1 MKIDRRDFI
10 RSSGALALA
19 SGAGATATLSPFAS
33 PAFAADTSGY
43 KALVCVFLK
52 GGIDCHD
59 IILPYDEASYQA
71 NANARAT
78 VMSAYRSLGG
88 DASRERADLLP
99 LSPNNQSSLGSRQ
112 YAMPPSMNALRDL
125 FQSGDAAIVGNV
137 GPLVQPTTRST
148 FDNRSAALPRQL
160 FSHNDQEATWMSLRT
175 EGQSTGWGGR
185 FADAVRQGNG
195 NPAFSAISTGGHEVF
210 LVGSETQQFQL
221 HPTAGIQKFRDL
233 EFAHL
238 RGTGARSDRLQQ
250 LLEDHY
256 NQTGIITS
264 NYFERDLGNK
274 MRQSIANNA
283 LFNDAKESAGSISSA
298 FPNSSLGEQLKAV
311 ADTIAMRGQLNVGR
325 QVFIVTM
332 SGFDTH
338 TNQARTLPA
347 MQREI
352 SESIA
357 AFYQSTID
365 LGLAN
370 DVTLFTGSDF
380 GRTLTANG
388 EGTDHG
394 WGGHQFIVGGAVN
407 GRTIY
412 GEMPDAGLGHD
423 QELGNGRLIPT
434 TSVEQFAS
442 PLGRWFGLSQSE
454 VDAALPT
461 LRNFTGAPL
470 GFI

>member
-1 MKIDRRDFI
+1 MKIDRRHFI

-19 SGAGATATLSPFAS
+19 SGAGATAAFSPFAS
-33 PAFAADTSGY
+33 PAMAADTSGY

-59 IILPYDEASYQA
+59 IILPFDEASYQA
-71 NANARAT
+71 NANVRST
-78 VMSAYRSLGG
+78 VMDAYRFLGG

-99 LSPNNQSSLGSRQ
+99 LTPNNQSALGNRQ
-112 YAMPPSMNALRDL
+112 FAMPPSMNALHGL
-125 FQSGDAAIVGNV
+125 FQSGRAAVVGNV
-137 GPLVQPTTRST
+137 GPLIQPTTRST
-148 FDNRSAALPRQL
+148 FDSRSAALPRQL
-160 FSHNDQEATWMSLRT
+160 FSHNDQESTWMSLRT
-175 EGQSTGWGGR
+175 EGTATGWGGR
-185 FADAVRQGNG
+185 FADTVRQGNG

-210 LVGSETQQFQL
+210 LVGNETQQFQL
-221 HPTAGIQKFRDL
+221 HPTAGIQQLRDL
-233 EFAHL
+233 EFTHL
-238 RGTGARSDRLQQ
+238 RGTGSRSDQLQQ

-264 NYFERDLGNK
+264 NYFERDLGTK
-274 MRQSIANNA
+274 MRQSLANNA
-283 LFNDAKESAGSISSA
+283 LFNEAKESAGAIASP
-298 FPNSSLGEQLKAV
+298 FPDSNLGDQLRAV
-311 ADTIAMRGQLNVGR
+311 ADTIALRGRLNVGR

-338 TNQARTLPA
+338 TNQARTLPG

-352 SESIA
+352 SEAIA

-365 LGLAN
+365 LGVED

-412 GEMPDAGLGHD
+412 GEMPDAGLGHE

-434 TSVEQFAS
+434 TSVEQFAA
-442 PLGRWFGLSQSE
+442 PLGRWFGLSQNE
-454 VDAALPT
+454 VNAALPT
-461 LRNFTGAPL
+461 LQNFAGAPL